1 MHYMHYKPSTFP
13 QDPFIYFIK
22 AEEKTKKQNQ
32 SYGTREK
39 ACWVQDYNRAARFVN
54 QMCRALRLI
63 Q

>member
-22 AEEKTKKQNQ
+22 AEEKTKKQTQ

-39 ACWVQDYNRAARFVN
+39 AWYRTIIVLPVS
-54 QMCRALRLI
+54 
-63 Q
+63 